1 MEARQEYLRGQQYF
15 GLEVIPMN
23 KRIVL
28 SSISIFASLAMAAG
42 ERIPVRLKFAGAV
55 NKKKKASYLCKAG
68 AGP

>member
-1 MEARQEYLRGQQYF
+1 
-15 GLEVIPMN
+15 MN